1 MEEIKNGS
9 LDQNVLLV
17 SVYARLK
24 NLIYDEIPKLEWEKK
39 YDLPEN
45 VPKDRLLKFEPEKIK
60 NLKTNFD
67 IRDNINEWV
76 EDTLFCVILRKK
88 YDNKG
93 SADLNILFLFRLL
106 AILYR
111 VTYPLRGPP
120 LQLDDDLRV
129 ILECKIVNA
138 CLLYFEEVSQ

>member
-1 MEEIKNGS
+1 VIFKSNMEEIKGGS
-9 LDQNVLLV
+9 LDQNIILV

-24 NLIYDEIPKLEWEKK
+24 NLIYDEIPRLEWDKK

-45 VPKDRLLKFEPEKIK
+45 IPKDKLVSFEPEKVK

-76 EDTLFCVILRKK
+76 EDTMFCVILRKK
-88 YDNKG
+88 YDNKA
-93 SADLNILFLFRLL
+93 SPDNNILYLFRLL

-111 VTYPLRGPP
+111 TTYPLRGPP
-120 LQLDDDLRV
+120 LEIDSDIRIV
-129 ILECKIVNA
+129 LECKIVNA
-138 CLLYFEEVSQ
+138 CML

>member
-1 MEEIKNGS
+1 MEEIKSNA
-9 LDQNVLLV
+9 LDQNVILV

-24 NLIYDEIPKLEWEKK
+24 NLIYDEIPKLEWDKK

-45 VPKDRLLKFEPEKIK
+45 VPKDKLVSFEPEKIK

-76 EDTLFCVILRKK
+76 EDTMFCVILRKK

-93 SADLNILFLFRLL
+93 SPDNNILFLFRLL

-111 VTYPLRGPP
+111 TTYPLRGAP
-120 LQLDDDLRV
+120 LEMDKDIRIV
-129 ILECKIVNA
+129 LECKIVNA
-138 CLLYFEEVSQ
+138 CML